1 MSQSTAA
8 ATAPITLGYIP
19 SNRGFFSKELAAS
32 MRDQTIAA
40 MTRLGIR
47 VVVPDAAQTKV
58 GCVET
63 REEAEIAAA
72 MFRRENVQGILV
84 GAVNFGE
91 EQGVAWCVK
100 KAGLNVPIMIY
111 GCQEE
116 ERLTMTTKRRDAFC
130 GLLSIGEVLRQIGA
144 AYTVATR
151 PIVMPT
157 DAAFAADL
165 HWFVRICRV
174 VHGIRN
180 ARYGQI
186 GARPDAFW
194 TCRYDE
200 KGLQRLGP
208 TVVTLDLSEAFG
220 GANKIPDNDPDL
232 ARVVASIQGYADTSR
247 IQQLSVVRSAK
258 LELFLR
264 RWGKANA
271 IDAFAIQCW
280 TSIQAN
286 YGVCSCTTMSR
297 FGDEGMPAACEADI
311 MGTLSMHAAMLASGS
326 PAGLADWNNLHNDD
340 DDLVNVWHC
349 GVFPAAFAKT
359 PVRLGVQ
366 EIIAS
371 SGAAKYE
378 DSEGT
383 IEFVA
388 KDGPLTLCRVTQ
400 DPEGGRLKAVIAE
413 GAIEANPAVTFGCYG
428 WCRVPNLQ
436 RLYRDVLLTHFP
448 HHVAITQGHA
458 GNVLWEALGKY
469 LGMGVYHA
477 AGEGAGVGQA
487 TPGLYTPAMP
497 FAKSASV
504 AAGPRFRERLSV

>member
-1 MSQSTAA
+1 M
-8 ATAPITLGYIP
+8 ITLGFIP
-19 SNRGFFSKELAAS
+19 SNRGFFSKELAAK
-32 MRDQTIAA
+32 MRDQTIEVLRS
-40 MTRLGIR
+40 MGIT
-47 VVVPDAAQTKV
+47 VVVPAVDETKV

-63 REEAEIAAA
+63 RQEAELAAEL
-72 MFRRENVQGILV
+72 FRKHRVHGILV

-100 KAGLNVPIMIY
+100 KAALNVPIMIF

-116 ERLTMTTKRRDAFC
+116 ETLTMKTRRRDAFC

-144 AYTVATR
+144 AYTVAQT
-151 PIVMPT
+151 PICFPT
-157 DAAFAADL
+157 DASFRSDVDR
-165 HWFVRICRV
+165 FVRVCRV

-194 TCRYDE
+194 TCRYSE
-200 KGLQRLGP
+200 KQLQLLGP
-208 TVVTLDLSEAFG
+208 TVVTLDLSEVIG
-220 GANKIPDNDPDL
+220 GANRIPDSDGDL
-232 ARVVASIQGYADTSR
+232 SKVIADIQGYADTSA
-247 IQQLSVVRSAK
+247 IKQLSVVRSAK

-264 RWGKANA
+264 RWAKENA

-297 FGDEGMPAACEADI
+297 FGDEGVPSACEADI
-311 MGTLSMHAAMLASGS
+311 MGTMSMHACMLASDT

-340 DDLVNVWHC
+340 PELVNVWHC

-359 PVRLGVQ
+359 PVRIGVQ

-383 IEFVA
+383 IEFIA
-388 KDGPLTLCRVTQ
+388 KENPLTLCRVTQ
-400 DPEGGRLKAVIAE
+400 DPNGEWKAVVVQ
-413 GAIEANPAVTFGCYG
+413 GDIEANDAVTFGCYG
-428 WCRVPNLQ
+428 WCRVPHLG
-436 RLYRDVLLTHFP
+436 RLYRDVLLRHFP
-448 HHVAITQGHA
+448 HHVAITQGHV
-458 GNVLWEALGKY
+458 GNVLWEAMGNY
-469 LGMGVYHA
+469 LGMKMYHA
-477 AGEGAGVGQA
+477 TQE
-487 TPGLYTPAMP
+487 TPGLYTPALP
-497 FAKSASV
+497 FGGTVQVDAPFRKPV
-504 AAGPRFRERLSV
+504 AI

>member
-1 MSQSTAA
+1 MPPLTSVK
-8 ATAPITLGYIP
+8 IGFIP
-19 SNRGFFSKELAAS
+19 ANRGFFSKELAAK
-32 MRDQTIAA
+32 MRDETILA
-40 MTRLGIR
+40 MKAVGIT
-47 VVVPDAAQTKV
+47 VVVPDASQTKV

-63 REEAEIAAA
+63 REEAELAAA
-72 MFRRENVQGILV
+72 MFRREGVHGIVV

-100 KAGLNVPIMIY
+100 KAALDVPVMIY

-144 AYTVATR
+144 KYTVAQR
-151 PIVMPT
+151 PICFPS
-157 DAAFAADL
+157 DASFTADL
-165 HWFVRICRV
+165 DRFVRICRV
-174 VHGIRN
+174 VHGLKN

-194 TCRYDE
+194 TCRFNE
-200 KGLQRLGP
+200 KQLQLMGP
-208 TVVTLDLSEAFG
+208 TVVTLDLSEAIG

-232 ARVVASIQGYADTSR
+232 ARVITSIQGYADTSA
-247 IQQLSVVRSAK
+247 IKQLSVVRSAK

-264 RWGKANA
+264 RWAKTNA
-271 IDAFAIQCW
+271 IDAFGIQCW

-297 FGDEGMPAACEADI
+297 FGDEGMPSACEADI
-311 MGTLSMHAAMLASGS
+311 MGTMSMHASMLAANS

-340 DDLVNVWHC
+340 DELVNVWHC
-349 GVFPAAFAKT
+349 GVFPAAFART
-359 PVRLGVQ
+359 PVKLGVQ

-388 KDGPLTLCRVTQ
+388 RDGPLTLCRITQ
-400 DPEGGRLKAVIAE
+400 DPAGDMKAVVAE
-413 GAIEANPAVTFGCYG
+413 GSIESNPATTFGCYG
-428 WCRVPNLQ
+428 WCRLPNLQ
-436 RLYRDVLLTHFP
+436 RLYRDVLLHHFP
-448 HHVAITQGHA
+448 HHVAITQGHV
-458 GNVLWEALGKY
+458 GNVLWEALGNY
-469 LGMGVYHA
+469 FGMKLYH
-477 AGEGAGVGQA
+477 GQQQ
-487 TPGLYTPAMP
+487 TPGLYTPSLP
-497 FAKSASV
+497 FNATRQTDA
-504 AAGPRFRERLSV
+504 PFRAPLNV

>member
-1 MSQSTAA
+1 MARLKA
-8 ATAPITLGYIP
+8 VKLGFIP
-19 SNRGFFSKELAAS
+19 SNRGFFSKELAAK
-32 MRDQTIAA
+32 MRDQTIAVLRS
-40 MTRLGIR
+40 MGVE
-47 VVVPDAAQTKV
+47 VVVPDASQTKV

-63 REEAEIAAA
+63 REEAELAAE
-72 MFRRENVQGILV
+72 MFRREGVHGILV

-100 KAGLNVPIMIY
+100 KAALNVPILIY

-116 ERLTMTTKRRDAFC
+116 ERLTMTTKRRDSFC

-144 AYTVATR
+144 AYSVAQR
-151 PIVMPT
+151 PICFPT
-157 DAAFAADL
+157 DDSFKADID
-165 HWFVRICRV
+165 WFTRVCRV
-174 VHGIRN
+174 VHGLRN

-194 TCRYDE
+194 TCRFNE
-200 KGLQRLGP
+200 KQLQLMGP
-208 TVVTLDLSEAFG
+208 TVVTLDLSEAIG
-220 GANKIPDNDPDL
+220 GANRIPDTDPDL
-232 ARVVASIQGYADTSR
+232 AKVITSIQGYADTGA
-247 IQQLSVVRSAK
+247 IKQLSVVRSAK

-297 FGDEGMPAACEADI
+297 FGDEGMPSACEADI
-311 MGTLSMHAAMLASGS
+311 MGTISMHACMLASDS

-340 DDLVNVWHC
+340 DELVNVWHC
-349 GVFPAAFAKT
+349 GVFPAAFAKS

-388 KDGPLTLCRVTQ
+388 KPNPLTLCRMTQ
-400 DPEGGRLKAVIAE
+400 DPSGEMKAVIAE
-413 GAIEANPAVTFGCYG
+413 GRIEDNPAVTFGCYG
-428 WCRVPNLQ
+428 WCRLSNLQ
-436 RLYRDVLLTHFP
+436 RLYRDVLLKHFP
-448 HHVAITQGHA
+448 HHVAITQGHI
-458 GNVLWEALGKY
+458 GNVLWEALGNYFGTK
-469 LGMGVYHA
+469 VYHA
-477 AGEGAGVGQA
+477 AQDV
-487 TPGLYTPAMP
+487 PGLYTPRLP
-497 FAKSASV
+497 FATITPVSDSPIAEPLKV
-504 AAGPRFRERLSV
+504 

>member
-1 MSQSTAA
+1 MARLKA
-8 ATAPITLGYIP
+8 VKLGFIP
-19 SNRGFFSKELAAS
+19 SNRGFFSKELAAK
-32 MRDQTIAA
+32 MRDQTIAVLRS
-40 MTRLGIR
+40 MGVE
-47 VVVPDAAQTKV
+47 VVVPDASQTKV

-63 REEAEIAAA
+63 REEAELAAE
-72 MFRRENVQGILV
+72 MFRREGVHGILV

-100 KAGLNVPIMIY
+100 KAALNVPILIY

-116 ERLTMTTKRRDAFC
+116 ERLTMTTKRRDSFC

-144 AYTVATR
+144 AYSVAQR
-151 PIVMPT
+151 PICFPT
-157 DAAFAADL
+157 DESFKADID
-165 HWFVRICRV
+165 WFTRVCRV
-174 VHGIRN
+174 VHGLRN

-194 TCRYDE
+194 TCRFNE
-200 KGLQRLGP
+200 KQLQLMGP
-208 TVVTLDLSEAFG
+208 TVVTLDLSEAIG
-220 GANKIPDNDPDL
+220 GANRIPDTDPDL
-232 ARVVASIQGYADTSR
+232 AKVITSIQQYADTGA
-247 IQQLSVVRSAK
+247 IKQLSVVRSAK

-297 FGDEGMPAACEADI
+297 FGDEGMPSACEADI
-311 MGTLSMHAAMLASGS
+311 MGTISMHACMLASDS

-340 DDLVNVWHC
+340 DELVNVWHC
-349 GVFPAAFAKT
+349 GVFPAAFAKA

-388 KDGPLTLCRVTQ
+388 KPNPLTLCRMTQ
-400 DPEGGRLKAVIAE
+400 DPNGDMKAVIAE
-413 GAIEANPAVTFGCYG
+413 GRIEDNPAVTFGCYG
-428 WCRVPNLQ
+428 WCRLPNLQ
-436 RLYRDVLLTHFP
+436 RLYRDVLLKHFP
-448 HHVAITQGHA
+448 HHVAITQGHI
-458 GNVLWEALGKY
+458 GNVLWEALGNYFGTK
-469 LGMGVYHA
+469 VYHA
-477 AGEGAGVGQA
+477 AQDV
-487 TPGLYTPAMP
+487 PGLYTPRLP
-497 FAKSASV
+497 FASV
-504 AAGPRFRERLSV
+504 TPVFDSPIAEPLKV

>member
-1 MSQSTAA
+1 MARLKA
-8 ATAPITLGYIP
+8 VKLGFIP
-19 SNRGFFSKELAAS
+19 SNRGFFSKELAAK
-32 MRDQTIAA
+32 MRDQTIAVLRS
-40 MTRLGIR
+40 MGVE
-47 VVVPDAAQTKV
+47 VVVPDASQTKV

-63 REEAEIAAA
+63 REEAELAAE
-72 MFRRENVQGILV
+72 MFRREGVHGILV

-100 KAGLNVPIMIY
+100 KAALNVPILIY

-116 ERLTMTTKRRDAFC
+116 ERLTMTTKRRDSFC

-144 AYTVATR
+144 AYSVAQR
-151 PIVMPT
+151 PICFPT
-157 DAAFAADL
+157 DESFKADID
-165 HWFVRICRV
+165 WFTRVCRV
-174 VHGIRN
+174 VHGLRN

-194 TCRYDE
+194 TCRFNE
-200 KGLQRLGP
+200 KQLQLMGP
-208 TVVTLDLSEAFG
+208 TVVTLDLSEAIG
-220 GANKIPDNDPDL
+220 GANRIPDTDPDL
-232 ARVVASIQGYADTSR
+232 AKVITSIQGYADTGA
-247 IQQLSVVRSAK
+247 IKQLSVVRSAK

-297 FGDEGMPAACEADI
+297 FGDEGMPSACEADI
-311 MGTLSMHAAMLASGS
+311 MGTISMHACMLASDS

-340 DDLVNVWHC
+340 DELVNVWHC
-349 GVFPAAFAKT
+349 GVFPAAFAKS

-388 KDGPLTLCRVTQ
+388 KPNPLTLCRMTQ
-400 DPEGGRLKAVIAE
+400 DPNGNMKAVIAE
-413 GAIEANPAVTFGCYG
+413 GRIEDNPAVTFGCYG
-428 WCRVPNLQ
+428 WCRLPNLQ
-436 RLYRDVLLTHFP
+436 RLYRDVLLKHFP
-448 HHVAITQGHA
+448 HHVAITQGHI
-458 GNVLWEALGKY
+458 GNVLWEALGNYFGTK
-469 LGMGVYHA
+469 VYHA
-477 AGEGAGVGQA
+477 VQDV
-487 TPGLYTPAMP
+487 PGLYTPRLP
-497 FAKSASV
+497 FASV
-504 AAGPRFRERLSV
+504 TPVFDSPIAEPLKV

>member
-1 MSQSTAA
+1 MARLKA
-8 ATAPITLGYIP
+8 VKLGFIP
-19 SNRGFFSKELAAS
+19 SNRGFFSKELAAK
-32 MRDQTIAA
+32 MRDQTIAVLRS
-40 MTRLGIR
+40 MGVE
-47 VVVPDAAQTKV
+47 VVVPDASQTKV

-63 REEAEIAAA
+63 REEAELAAE
-72 MFRRENVQGILV
+72 MFRREGVHGILV

-100 KAGLNVPIMIY
+100 KAALNVPILIY

-116 ERLTMTTKRRDAFC
+116 ERLTMTTKRRDSFC

-144 AYTVATR
+144 AYSVAQR
-151 PIVMPT
+151 PICFPT
-157 DAAFAADL
+157 DESFKADID
-165 HWFVRICRV
+165 WFTRVCRV
-174 VHGIRN
+174 VHGLRN

-194 TCRYDE
+194 TCRFNE
-200 KGLQRLGP
+200 KQLQLMGP
-208 TVVTLDLSEAFG
+208 TVVTLDLSEAIG
-220 GANKIPDNDPDL
+220 GANRIPDTDPDL
-232 ARVVASIQGYADTSR
+232 AKVITSIQGYADTGA
-247 IQQLSVVRSAK
+247 IKQLSVVRSAK

-297 FGDEGMPAACEADI
+297 FGDEGMPSACEADI
-311 MGTLSMHAAMLASGS
+311 MGTISMHACMLASDS

-340 DDLVNVWHC
+340 DELVNVWHC
-349 GVFPAAFAKT
+349 GVFPAAFAKS

-388 KDGPLTLCRVTQ
+388 KPNPLTLCRMTQ
-400 DPEGGRLKAVIAE
+400 DPNGDMKAVIAE
-413 GAIEANPAVTFGCYG
+413 GRIEDNPAVTFGCYG
-428 WCRVPNLQ
+428 WCRLPNLQ
-436 RLYRDVLLTHFP
+436 RLYRDVLLKHFP
-448 HHVAITQGHA
+448 HHVAITQGHI
-458 GNVLWEALGKY
+458 GNVLWEALGNYFGTK
-469 LGMGVYHA
+469 VYHA
-477 AGEGAGVGQA
+477 VQDV
-487 TPGLYTPAMP
+487 PGLYTPRLP
-497 FAKSASV
+497 FASV
-504 AAGPRFRERLSV
+504 TPVFDSPIAEPLKV